1 MHLRL
6 FVERSQRGAVH
17 DYSGEHMINNIRFA
31 LHQSNPRKV
40 QLTAEYGMRI
50 FFPRDWRAQLVNL
63 RSAGGGKIPS
73 GEAMI
78 AGRKHLDI
86 ASMLLRRHWYKTKG
100 PCFRFV
106 GIDASPQRGGLEV
119 LATAERVIL
128 QSDVRAARP
137 GDPKPPV
144 EIRRMPVSVLGHGH
158 CGLPDKVQTT
168 VHQTWLDYGPS
179 LSQTRAANAD
189 VRQIV
194 SDMGT
199 ELAIA
204 DYPDVLSACLMSK
217 SRFCDQLAIQAQPPV
232 TQGILALP
240 PAATY
245 LYPLALVV
253 PGTQHIL
260 DNALREVLQVLP
272 FWIQWQAQAKTVCQW
287 LASRGHR

>member
-1 MHLRL
+1 M
-6 FVERSQRGAVH
+6 A
-17 DYSGEHMINNIRFA
+17 
-31 LHQSNPRKV
+31 
-40 QLTAEYGMRI
+40 
-50 FFPRDWRAQLVNL
+50 
-63 RSAGGGKIPS
+63 
-73 GEAMI
+73 
-78 AGRKHLDI
+78 
-86 ASMLLRRHWYKTKG
+86 
-100 PCFRFV
+100 
-106 GIDASPQRGGLEV
+106 
-119 LATAERVIL
+119 
-128 QSDVRAARP
+128 
-137 GDPKPPV
+137 
-144 EIRRMPVSVLGHGH
+144 
-158 CGLPDKVQTT
+158 
-168 VHQTWLDYGPS
+168 PS

-287 LASRGHR
+287 LARRGHREFLQERCAAAESGTEAHHAALGKTPERFAAWRWQTLAAVTRDLEGLESAVRTAMETISGAGELGTRDADVARAFLSAVSDPVFWNRGRGLRRLTRPVRKLSGWAKGL